1 MCVVV
6 KKKRVG
12 GIGVK
17 SREEKILL
25 AERAEMGVHDMFAH
39 TYLLIYDTS
48 RKYIPIEDSI
58 HGSSRIGLCWKTWM
72 GEVGRGHELTR
83 GS

>member
-1 MCVVV
+1 MCRVV

-25 AERAEMGVHDMFAH
+25 VERVEMGVHDMFAH

-48 RKYIPIEDSI
+48 RKVHTY
-58 HGSSRIGLCWKTWM
+58 
-72 GEVGRGHELTR
+72 
-83 GS
+83 